1 MSIVITYSKT
11 KPFIRKT
18 SDREEVFCKIRKR
31 WLLLTPEEWVRQNFL
46 IYLTDVLNYP
56 SSLIAVEKQLIVN
69 QQKRRFDIV
78 VYKNTMEAFLI
89 VECKEMEVSINEKVI
104 QQVLEYYSVV
114 QSDLMLVT
122 NGNSTFGFRRIG
134 DSLIPIDGI
143 PGFEKNQPTD

>member
-1 MSIVITYSKT
+1 MSIAISYSTT

-18 SDREEVFCKIRKR
+18 RDREEVFCKIRKR

-46 IYLTDVLNYP
+46 IYLTEVLNYP

-78 VYKNTMEAFLI
+78 VYKNTMEAFMI
-89 VECKEMEVSINEKVI
+89 VECKELEVSITEKVI

-122 NGNSTFGFRRIG
+122 NGNFTFGFRRKG
-134 DSLIPIDGI
+134 NELLPIDGI
-143 PGFEKNQPTD
+143 PGFEKNQPII

>member
-1 MSIVITYSKT
+1 MSIVIPYSKT

-78 VYKNTMEAFLI
+78 VYKNTMEAFMI
-89 VECKEMEVSINEKVI
+89 VECKELEVSITEKVI

-143 PGFEKNQPTD
+143 PGFEKNGPAN

>member
-1 MSIVITYSKT
+1 MSIVIPYSKT

-69 QQKRRFDIV
+69 QQKRRFDI
-78 VYKNTMEAFLI
+78 AFLI

-143 PGFEKNQPTD
+143 PGFEKNGPAN

>member
-1 MSIVITYSKT
+1 M
-11 KPFIRKT
+11 
-18 SDREEVFCKIRKR
+18 
-31 WLLLTPEEWVRQNFL
+31 
-46 IYLTDVLNYP
+46 
-56 SSLIAVEKQLIVN
+56 IVN

-143 PGFEKNQPTD
+143 PGFEKNGPAN

>member
-1 MSIVITYSKT
+1 MSIAISYST
-11 KPFIRKT
+11 IKPFIRKT
-18 SDREEVFCKIRKR
+18 RDREEVFCKIRKR

-46 IYLTDVLNYP
+46 IYLTEVLNYP

-78 VYKNTMEAFLI
+78 VYKNTMEAFMI
-89 VECKEMEVSINEKVI
+89 VECKEMEVSITEKVI

-122 NGNSTFGFRRIG
+122 NGNFTFGFRRVG
-134 DSLIPIDGI
+134 DELLSIDGI
-143 PGFEKNQPTD
+143 PGFEKNQPTI